1 MQSVQSA
8 DKRNMNRNWLVN
20 KTNPEFLEYIA
31 GKASISPMLAQ
42 VLVNRGMKSEDAI
55 REFLT
60 PSLDDLHD
68 PFLMPDMQK
77 AVDRIKSAI
86 ERNET
91 VFILGDYDADG
102 LTATAVMIFTL
113 TQLGLNTAY
122 HIPNRII
129 EGYGMSSEGVQKAK
143 DRGAG
148 LIITV
153 DCGITS
159 EQEVLNARSM
169 GMDVIITDHHEPP
182 ETLPQAT
189 AVIDPHRGDSRYP
202 FKYLAGV
209 GVAFKLVQAL
219 LSQIPNLPAGRQGP
233 KSQILLEDLLD
244 IVALGTIA
252 DSVPLTGENRV
263 FVTYGLEKINSGSCR
278 LGIQAMKDNLSIDKP
293 LSSVQLSF
301 TLIPRINAAGRLD
314 DAGEVVRLFLTD
326 DTGVA
331 NGVAGLL
338 DEQNGKRRKIEAD
351 VLKSALEMI
360 GRENPGNAIVL
371 SSPDWHP
378 GVVGIV
384 ASRIVDMFYRPVFL
398 FSEKDGYVRG
408 SARGIPAF
416 HLYQAI
422 AECEELLLGY
432 GGHRQAAGLRLSVE
446 NLPLFR
452 ERMNAIVDRKLSA
465 SDMLPV
471 LEIDAAVKFADLSFD
486 LIKELRMLEPFGNAN
501 REPMFGSK
509 DIQIV
514 NHRIVGN
521 NHLKMQLKQKTVHFD
536 TIGFG
541 MGDQMSKLEDSVSLD
556 VAFIPGINEWNGTR
570 NLQLN
575 LKAIRPSGG
584 QEKGCKL

>member
-1 MQSVQSA
+1 M
-8 DKRNMNRNWLVN
+8 DRNWLVN
-20 KTNPEFLEYIA
+20 RTNPEFLEFLA
-31 GKASISPMLAQ
+31 HKTSISPVLAQ
-42 VLVNRGMKSEDAI
+42 VLVNRGMKSEEAI

-77 AVDRIKSAI
+77 AVDRIKIAI

-91 VFILGDYDADG
+91 VFVHGDYDADG
-102 LTATAVMIFTL
+102 LTATAIMIYTL
-113 TQLGLNTAY
+113 SKLGLNTAY
-122 HIPNRII
+122 HIPNRIT
-129 EGYGMSSEGVQKAK
+129 EGYGLSSKGVQKAK
-143 DRGAG
+143 DSGAG

-159 EQEVLNARSM
+159 VQEVQNASSL

-182 ETLPQAT
+182 EILPQAI
-189 AVIDPHRGDSRYP
+189 AVIDPHRKDSLYP

-219 LSQIPNLPAGRQGP
+219 VSQIPNP
-233 KSQILLEDLLD
+233 KSQIIPGDLLD
-244 IVALGTIA
+244 LVALGTIA
-252 DSVPLTGENRV
+252 DSVSLTGENRV
-263 FVTYGLEKINSGSCR
+263 FVTYGLEKINSVPCR
-278 LGIQAMKDNLSIDKP
+278 MGIQAMKDRLTLDKP
-293 LSSVQLSF
+293 LSSMNLSF

-326 DTGVA
+326 DIGVA

-338 DEQNGKRRKIEAD
+338 DEQNIKRRKIEAD

-360 GRENPGNAIVL
+360 DPENPGNAIVL

-384 ASRIVDMFYRPVFL
+384 ASRLVDTFYRPVFL
-398 FSEKDGYVRG
+398 LSEQDGYVKG

-422 AECEELLLGY
+422 AECEDLLLGY
-432 GGHRQAAGLRLSVE
+432 GGHRQAAGLRLSVD

-452 ERMNAIVDRKLSA
+452 ERMNVIVERSLSA
-465 SDMLPV
+465 EDMVPV
-471 LEIDAAVKFADLSFD
+471 LEIDAAVKFADLSFS
-486 LIKELRMLEPFGNAN
+486 LINELHMLEPFGNSN
-501 REPMFGSK
+501 REPVFGSK
-509 DIQIV
+509 DIHIM
-514 NHRIVGN
+514 NHRIVGK
-521 NHLKMQLKQKTVHFD
+521 NHLKMQLKQKSVHFD

-541 MGDQMSKLEDSVSLD
+541 LGEQMSTLEDAVSLD
-556 VAFIPGINEWNGTR
+556 VAFVPGINEWNGTR
-570 NLQLN
+570 ILQLN
-575 LKAIRPSGG
+575 LKAIRPSVRPVEL
-584 QEKGCKL
+584 EKTVT